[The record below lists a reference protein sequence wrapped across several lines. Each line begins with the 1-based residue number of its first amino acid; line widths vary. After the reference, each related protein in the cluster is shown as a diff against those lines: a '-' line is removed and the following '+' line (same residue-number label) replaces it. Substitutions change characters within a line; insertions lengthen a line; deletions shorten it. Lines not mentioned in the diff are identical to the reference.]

1 MNNPDKGGQPE
12 NESHDGQRKHGKRN
26 QPGLAPRKVAAQLF
40 AEVIGN
46 RKSLDV
52 VLDDTESNGFGKLQP
67 QDKAL
72 ARAIVS
78 TALRHFGE
86 IDHLVSARLRSGGK
100 PISPFLRGVLFTG
113 VAQIHF
119 MEVADHAAVSLAVD
133 TAASDHKAKHFK
145 PLVNGVLRNILRER
159 EAFKPDAT
167 LNAPKWLGERLISQY
182 GEEKT
187 SQILQA
193 HMQQAPLDLTV
204 RKDPADWATRLEGQ
218 AIGHASVRLSKPAKV
233 FELDG
238 FKTGDWWV
246 QDAAAA
252 VPAELLLSG
261 LRKRGAVADAHILD
275 ACAAPGGK
283 TAQLASAGAT
293 VTALDVSAHRLK
305 RLEENLARLNLP
317 AKSLAADLLALDEA
331 TTFDAI
337 LLDAPCSATGT
348 IRRHP
353 DVPWLK
359 NDAQINVLV
368 ALQRKMLAKAA
379 KLVKPGGT
387 ILYCTCSLLAAEGE
401 DHLDFI
407 QSELGLT
414 IDPITQDEVALS
426 APLTVANGVFR
437 STPDMSDGMDG
448 FFAVRLMRP

>member
-1 MNNPDKGGQPE
+1 MSNSDKGGRSAKRP
-12 NESHDGQRKHGKRN
+12 NNGPRKHGKRN
-26 QPGLAPRKVAAQLF
+26 QPGLAARRVAAQLF

-46 RKSLDV
+46 RKSLDAALEDSKV
-52 VLDDTESNGFGKLQP
+52 SKFAELYP

-78 TALRHFGE
+78 TTLRHFGE
-86 IDHLVSARLRSGGK
+86 IDRLVQSKLRPKTK
-100 PISPFLRGVLFTG
+100 PMSQYLRGVMSTA
-113 VAQIHF
+113 VAQMHF

-133 TAASDHKAKHFK
+133 AAGADHKAQHFK

-159 EAFKPDAT
+159 DSFQHDPVLNVPD
-167 LNAPKWLGERLISQY
+167 WLRERLLSQY
-182 GEEKT
+182 GAEKT
-187 SQILQA
+187 LQIMQA

-204 RKDPADWATRLEGQ
+204 RKDPEDWATRLEGQ
-218 AIGHASVRLSKPAKV
+218 VVGHTSVRLSKPAKI
-233 FELDG
+233 FELEG

-261 LRKRGAVADAHILD
+261 LAKRGKVEDAHILD

-283 TAQLASAGAT
+283 TAQFASAGAT

-305 RLEENLARLNLP
+305 RLEENLLRLSLR
-317 AKSLAADLLALDEA
+317 AKSLTADLLSLDEA
-331 TTFDAI
+331 AKFNAI

-359 NDAQINVLV
+359 SDAQIGELV
-368 ALQRKMLAKAA
+368 ALQRQMLSKASR
-379 KLVKPGGT
+379 LLKPGGML
-387 ILYCTCSLLAAEGE
+387 LYCTCSLLAAEGE
-401 DHLDFI
+401 EHLDYI
-407 QSELGLT
+407 QSDLGLT
-414 IDPITQDEVALS
+414 VDPIAQSEVALS

-437 STPDMSDGMDG
+437 STPDISDGMDG

>member
-1 MNNPDKGGQPE
+1 MSNPGKGGQSAK
-12 NESHDGQRKHGKRN
+12 SHNGPRDRGKRN
-26 QPGLAPRKVAAQLF
+26 QPGLAPRIISAQLF
-40 AEVIGN
+40 AQVIGS

-52 VLDDTESNGFGKLQP
+52 ALDDTESNGFAKLP
-67 QDKAL
+67 LQDKAL

-86 IDHLVSARLRSGGK
+86 IDQLVSARLRPGGK
-100 PISPFLRGVLFTG
+100 PISPYLRGILCTG

-133 TAASDHKAKHFK
+133 AVASDHKAKHFK

-167 LNAPKWLGERLISQY
+167 LNAPKWLNERLVAQY
-182 GEEKT
+182 GEERT
-187 SQILQA
+187 AQILHA
-193 HMQQAPLDLTV
+193 HMQQAALDLTV
-204 RKDPADWATRLEGQ
+204 RKDQADWATRLDGQ
-218 AIGHASVRLSKPAKV
+218 AMGHATVRLSKPAKV
-233 FELDG
+233 FELEG

-261 LRKRGAVADAHILD
+261 LRKVGAAKDAHILD

-283 TAQLASAGAT
+283 TAQLASAGAK
-293 VTALDVSAHRLK
+293 VTALDVSAHRLI
-305 RLEENLARLNLP
+305 RLEENLTRLNIQ
-317 AKSLAADLLALDEA
+317 AKSLTADLLEMDETA
-331 TTFDAI
+331 NFDAI

-359 NDAQINVLV
+359 TVGQIGDLV
-368 ALQRKMLAKAA
+368 SLQRKMLAKAA
-379 KLVKPGGT
+379 KLVKPGGI

-401 DHLDFI
+401 DHLDYV

-414 IDPITQDEVALS
+414 IDPISPDEVALS

-437 STPDMSDGMDG
+437 STPDMSNGMDG